1 MAAARSSRSFGQLAS
16 FIEVRERGS
25 TLLEFAAV
33 SGRSAILRSVRV
45 FSEKPVATP
54 KASGPPEFILAEF
67 ARWSG
72 LLPYRA
78 SLSI

>member
-1 MAAARSSRSFGQLAS
+1 
-16 FIEVRERGS
+16 
-25 TLLEFAAV
+25 LLEFGAV

-54 KASGPPEFILAEF
+54 KRAGRQSSSW
-67 ARWSG
+67 RSSWSG